1 VTLSGVRVTA
11 EDLLGDPANGLS
23 LIELVGE
30 KAIVALVAEVVGA
43 MATGQRMTLG
53 YLTVRKKSGVPIGS
67 FQVLQHKAADSLLAI
82 DQSRSMA
89 MYAAMALEEPDPA
102 EPACAISAVK
112 LQIGLAAKV
121 VAEETVHE
129 ETEQMYGS
137 IGITMEYAVAYC
149 RTRLGAI
156 AVMCG
161 NAEFS
166 RRRPAETD
174 GLIAA

>member
-30 KAIVALVAEVVGA
+30 KAIVALAAGVVGV

-53 YLTVRKKSGVPIGS
+53 YLTVRKKSGVPIGG
-67 FQVLQHKAADSLLAI
+67 FQVLQHKAGDSLLAI
-82 DQSRSMA
+82 EQSRSMA
-89 MYAAMALEEPDPA
+89 LYAAMAREEPDPA

-112 LQIGLAAKV
+112 PQIGLAAKV
-121 VAEETVHE
+121 VAEETV
-129 ETEQMYGS
+129 QMDGS
-137 IGITMEYAVAYC
+137 IGSTMEYAVVYC

-174 GLIAA
+174 GLMAA

>member
-30 KAIVALVAEVVGA
+30 KAIVALAAEVVGV
-43 MATGQRMTLG
+43 MATGQRMTLA

-67 FQVLQHKAADSLLAI
+67 FQVLQHMAADSLMAI
-82 DQSRSMA
+82 EQSRSMA

-102 EPACAISAVK
+102 EPVCAISAVK

-121 VAEETVHE
+121 VAEETV
-129 ETEQMYGS
+129 QMHGG
-137 IGITMEYAVAYC
+137 IGITMEYAVAHC
-149 RTRLGAI
+149 MARLGAI
-156 AVMCG
+156 TVMCG
-161 NAEFS
+161 NADFS
-166 RRRPAETD
+166 RRRPAETA